1 MLNIE
6 HLAARV
12 GQLRDGGAARA
23 THSVSL
29 WRWRS
34 GCPNA
39 PGIHGPTKHVFF
51 HGRADDATGD
61 THIHEF
67 RWDGNPRTWHHD
79 DLTQITGA
87 PLTQDSPSSYMFK
100 GRATKHVIYQ
110 GFDKVRGNDGRIN
123 ELLWDGHWHH
133 NDLSAAAHPPGDT
146 HAPFTIGQPFGYE
159 YSFFDTIN
167 NHNNISRHV
176 VYRTIDQQL
185 SFLSWGGP
193 APLTENWH
201 PSTFLPDVP
210 GGVSP
215 PTAYIFSVQGHE
227 VQGQASQ
234 RVLYLSPHMVPDIQH
249 VHELSWNEKG
259 PNLFS
264 WVLNDLTVLT
274 GAPPLGN
281 GDANPVGLM
290 HDLEFTLHVFY
301 GRNQDRHLYE
311 LYWNELGWHVNDLTA
326 IMGSTDIAESAGFDS
341 GPPLAYVHLQQGTL
355 NVNYL
360 GTDGH
365 IHALW
370 RDVGTPWNNVNKQ
383 NLTMP
388 IGAPPPLSQPVGFVF
403 RDLTQ
408 HLFYI
413 ANNSL
418 NSHIGDIIELTD
430 E

>member
-1 MLNIE
+1 MPWHFNNLTNQ
-6 HLAARV
+6 LA
-12 GQLRDGGAARA
+12 GQRG
-23 THSVSL
+23 
-29 WRWRS
+29 S
-34 GCPNA
+34 GRLSAFINPND

-51 HGRADDATGD
+51 QGRADDAIGD
-61 THIHEF
+61 NEIHEF

-79 DLTQITGA
+79 NLTQITGA
-87 PLTQDSPSSYMFK
+87 PLTNDSPSSYMFK
-100 GRATKHVIYQ
+100 SKGTKHVIYQ

-176 VYRTIDQQL
+176 VYRTRDQQL
-185 SFLSWGGP
+185 SLLSWGGP

-215 PTAYIFSVQGHE
+215 PTAYVFSVQGHE

-264 WVLNDLTVLT
+264 WVLNDLTVFDWCATT
-274 GAPPLGN
+274 GEWGRKPSGAHARFGVHAPCLLR
-281 GDANPVGLM
+281 A
-290 HDLEFTLHVFY
+290 
-301 GRNQDRHLYE
+301 
-311 LYWNELGWHVNDLTA
+311 
-326 IMGSTDIAESAGFDS
+326 
-341 GPPLAYVHLQQGTL
+341 
-355 NVNYL
+355 
-360 GTDGH
+360 
-365 IHALW
+365 
-370 RDVGTPWNNVNKQ
+370 
-383 NLTMP
+383 
-388 IGAPPPLSQPVGFVF
+388 
-403 RDLTQ
+403 
-408 HLFYI
+408 
-413 ANNSL
+413 
-418 NSHIGDIIELTD
+418 
-430 E
+430 